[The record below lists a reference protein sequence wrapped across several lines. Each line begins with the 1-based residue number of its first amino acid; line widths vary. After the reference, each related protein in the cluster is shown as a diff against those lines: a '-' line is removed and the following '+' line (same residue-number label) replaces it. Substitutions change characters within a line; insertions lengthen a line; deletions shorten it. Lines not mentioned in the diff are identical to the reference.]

1 VLVTLDTVTGARTS
15 GAQSE
20 ATAVTEA
27 PERVNGN
34 GAAPA
39 APARPTAPERV
50 DTTKRVDTAK
60 PAEQAPAKPA
70 PAKPAPAQSDN
81 SWIVP
86 LAVLIVGMFM
96 SVLDTS
102 IVNVAIPKMQTAL
115 SASPDDIEWV
125 VTGYTL
131 VLGMVVPL
139 SGWLGLRLGLTRLYV
154 ISMVGFALG
163 SGLCGLAWNL
173 DSMIAFR
180 VLQAIPGG
188 VLPVATMTLLFQI
201 VPPARI
207 GTAMGMYG
215 LGVVV
220 APAIGPT
227 LGGALVEYVD
237 WRLIFIINVP
247 IGILGTIA
255 AVMIFP
261 QIKPTKWPKLDLLG
275 FLTIAY
281 AMFALL
287 LAFSEG
293 EDWGWTGYRV
303 LGLFVTAALSL
314 GLFVIIENEV
324 DSPLV
329 DLRVFRS
336 FPFCLS
342 LILLS
347 ITITGLF
354 SGLYFLP
361 QFLQVVQGLQELDS
375 GLVMLPAA
383 LVMVVLMPVAGRI
396 FDLIGPRYPVMI
408 GLAILAYGS
417 YLMAGITVDTP
428 RGDIEMWL
436 AIRNVGIGLGMMPI
450 MTAGV
455 SSLPGFLTSAGSSV
469 NNVMQRVSSSV
480 AVAVFGS
487 LNSIK
492 GAQMSADQGAL
503 SGADSYAASQIGHG
517 GQAEYLAAYQEMNAQ
532 VTTATYANG
541 FFVVAIM
548 GAIAA
553 GLAMFMRSGK
563 NKATAAKREP
573 VEM

>member
-1 VLVTLDTVTGARTS
+1 MTGARTS

-20 ATAVTEA
+20 AAAGTEA

-39 APARPTAPERV
+39 APAGPAAPERV
-50 DTTKRVDTAK
+50 DTTKPAPQPTA
-60 PAEQAPAKPA
+60 QAPAKAA
-70 PAKPAPAQSDN
+70 PAKATPAQSDN

-261 QIKPTKWPKLDLLG
+261 QIKPTKWPRLDLLG
-275 FLTIAY
+275 FITIAY

-324 DSPLV
+324 DNPLV
-329 DLRVFRS
+329 NLAVFRS

-342 LILLS
+342 LVLLS

-455 SSLPGFLTSAGSSV
+455 SSLPGALTSAGSSV

-487 LNSIK
+487 LNSIE

-503 SGADSYAASQIGHG
+503 SGADSYAAHQIGQG
-517 GQAEYLAAYQEMNAQ
+517 GQAEYLAAYQAMNAQ

-553 GLAMFMRSGK
+553 GLAMFMRSGR
-563 NKATAAKREP
+563 NKATAANREP
-573 VEM
+573 VEL

>member
-1 VLVTLDTVTGARTS
+1 MTGARTS

-20 ATAVTEA
+20 AAAGTEA

-39 APARPTAPERV
+39 APAGPAAPERV
-50 DTTKRVDTAK
+50 DTTKPAPQPTA
-60 PAEQAPAKPA
+60 QAPAKAA
-70 PAKPAPAQSDN
+70 PAKATPAQSDN

-237 WRLIFIINVP
+237 WRLIFTINVP

-261 QIKPTKWPKLDLLG
+261 QIKPTKWPRLDLLG
-275 FLTIAY
+275 FITIAY

-324 DSPLV
+324 DNPLV
-329 DLRVFRS
+329 NLAVFRS

-342 LILLS
+342 LVLLS

-455 SSLPGFLTSAGSSV
+455 SSLPGALTSAGSSV

-487 LNSIK
+487 LNSIE

-503 SGADSYAASQIGHG
+503 SGADSYAAHQIGQG
-517 GQAEYLAAYQEMNAQ
+517 GQAEYLAAYQAMNAQ

-553 GLAMFMRSGK
+553 GLAMFMRSGR

-573 VEM
+573 VEL

>member
-1 VLVTLDTVTGARTS
+1 MTGARTS

-20 ATAVTEA
+20 AAAGTEA

-39 APARPTAPERV
+39 APAGPAAPERV
-50 DTTKRVDTAK
+50 DTTKPAPQPTA
-60 PAEQAPAKPA
+60 QAPAKAA
-70 PAKPAPAQSDN
+70 PAKATPAQSDN

-261 QIKPTKWPKLDLLG
+261 QIKPTKWPRLDLLG
-275 FLTIAY
+275 FITIAY

-324 DSPLV
+324 DNPLV
-329 DLRVFRS
+329 NLAVFRS

-342 LILLS
+342 LVLLS

-455 SSLPGFLTSAGSSV
+455 SSLPGALTSAGSSV

-487 LNSIK
+487 LNSIE

-503 SGADSYAASQIGHG
+503 SGADSYAAHQIGQG
-517 GQAEYLAAYQEMNAQ
+517 GQAEYLAAYQAMNAQ
-532 VTTATYANG
+532 VTTSTYANG

-553 GLAMFMRSGK
+553 GLAMFMRSGR

-573 VEM
+573 VEL

>member
-1 VLVTLDTVTGARTS
+1 MTGARTS

-20 ATAVTEA
+20 AAAGTEA

-39 APARPTAPERV
+39 APAGPAAPERV
-50 DTTKRVDTAK
+50 DTTKPAPQPTA
-60 PAEQAPAKPA
+60 QAPAKAA
-70 PAKPAPAQSDN
+70 PAKATPAQSDN

-261 QIKPTKWPKLDLLG
+261 QIKPTKWPRLDLLG
-275 FLTIAY
+275 FITIAY

-293 EDWGWTGYRV
+293 GDWGWTGYRV

-324 DSPLV
+324 DNPLV
-329 DLRVFRS
+329 NLAVFRS

-342 LILLS
+342 LVLLS

-455 SSLPGFLTSAGSSV
+455 SSLPGALTSAGSSV

-487 LNSIK
+487 LNSIE

-503 SGADSYAASQIGHG
+503 SGADSYAAHQIGQG
-517 GQAEYLAAYQEMNAQ
+517 GQAEYLAAYQAMNAQ

-553 GLAMFMRSGK
+553 GLAMFMRSGR

-573 VEM
+573 VEL

>member
-1 VLVTLDTVTGARTS
+1 MTGARTS

-20 ATAVTEA
+20 AAAGTEA

-39 APARPTAPERV
+39 APAGPAAPEQV
-50 DTTKRVDTAK
+50 DTTKPAPQPTA
-60 PAEQAPAKPA
+60 QAPAKAA
-70 PAKPAPAQSDN
+70 PAKATPAQSDN

-261 QIKPTKWPKLDLLG
+261 QIKPTKWPRLDLLG
-275 FLTIAY
+275 FITIAY

-324 DSPLV
+324 DNPLV
-329 DLRVFRS
+329 NLAVFRS

-342 LILLS
+342 LVLLS

-455 SSLPGFLTSAGSSV
+455 SSLPGALTSAGSSV

-487 LNSIK
+487 LNSIE

-503 SGADSYAASQIGHG
+503 SGADSYAAHQIGQG
-517 GQAEYLAAYQEMNAQ
+517 GQAEYLAAYQAMNAQ

-553 GLAMFMRSGK
+553 GLAMFMRSGR

-573 VEM
+573 VEL

>member
-1 VLVTLDTVTGARTS
+1 MTGARTS

-20 ATAVTEA
+20 AAAGTEA

-39 APARPTAPERV
+39 APAGPAAPERV
-50 DTTKRVDTAK
+50 DTTKPAPQPTA
-60 PAEQAPAKPA
+60 QAPATAA
-70 PAKPAPAQSDN
+70 PAKAAPAQSDN

-261 QIKPTKWPKLDLLG
+261 QIKPTKWPRLDLLG
-275 FLTIAY
+275 FITIAY

-324 DSPLV
+324 DNPLV
-329 DLRVFRS
+329 NLAVFRS

-342 LILLS
+342 LVLLS

-455 SSLPGFLTSAGSSV
+455 SSLPGALTSAGSSV

-487 LNSIK
+487 LNSIE

-503 SGADSYAASQIGHG
+503 SGADSYAAHQIGQG
-517 GQAEYLAAYQEMNAQ
+517 GQAEYLAAYQAMNAQ

-553 GLAMFMRSGK
+553 GLAMFMRSGR

-573 VEM
+573 VEL

>member
-1 VLVTLDTVTGARTS
+1 MTGARTS

-20 ATAVTEA
+20 AAAGTEA

-39 APARPTAPERV
+39 APAGPAAPERV
-50 DTTKRVDTAK
+50 DTTKPAPQPTA
-60 PAEQAPAKPA
+60 QAPATAA
-70 PAKPAPAQSDN
+70 PAKATPAQSDN

-261 QIKPTKWPKLDLLG
+261 QIKPTKWPRLDLLG
-275 FLTIAY
+275 FITIAY

-324 DSPLV
+324 DNPLV
-329 DLRVFRS
+329 NLAVFRS

-342 LILLS
+342 LVLLS

-455 SSLPGFLTSAGSSV
+455 SSLPGALTSAGSSV

-487 LNSIK
+487 LNSIE

-503 SGADSYAASQIGHG
+503 SGADSYAAHQIGQG
-517 GQAEYLAAYQEMNAQ
+517 GQAEYLAAYQAMNAQ

-553 GLAMFMRSGK
+553 GLAMFMRSGR

-573 VEM
+573 VEL

>member
-1 VLVTLDTVTGARTS
+1 MTGARTS
-15 GAQSE
+15 GAQS
-20 ATAVTEA
+20 AAAAGTEA

-34 GAAPA
+34 GAAPTT
-39 APARPTAPERV
+39 PAGPAAPERV
-50 DTTKRVDTAK
+50 DTTKPAPQPTA
-60 PAEQAPAKPA
+60 PA
-70 PAKPAPAQSDN
+70 PARAAPAAKAAPAQSDN

-261 QIKPTKWPKLDLLG
+261 QIKPTKWPRLDLLG
-275 FLTIAY
+275 FITIAY

-324 DSPLV
+324 DNPLV
-329 DLRVFRS
+329 NLAVFRS

-342 LILLS
+342 LVLLS

-455 SSLPGFLTSAGSSV
+455 SSLPGALTSAGSSV

-487 LNSIK
+487 LNSIE

-503 SGADSYAASQIGHG
+503 SGADSYAAHQIGQG
-517 GQAEYLAAYQEMNAQ
+517 GQAEYLAAYQAMNAQ

-553 GLAMFMRSGK
+553 GLAVFMRSGR

-573 VEM
+573 VEL

>member
-1 VLVTLDTVTGARTS
+1 MTGARTS

-20 ATAVTEA
+20 AAAGTEA

-39 APARPTAPERV
+39 APAGPAAPERV
-50 DTTKRVDTAK
+50 DTTKPAPQPTA
-60 PAEQAPAKPA
+60 QAPATAA
-70 PAKPAPAQSDN
+70 PAKATPAQSDN

-261 QIKPTKWPKLDLLG
+261 QIKPTKWPRLDLLG
-275 FLTIAY
+275 FITIAY

-324 DSPLV
+324 DNPLV
-329 DLRVFRS
+329 NLAVFRS

-342 LILLS
+342 LVLLS

-455 SSLPGFLTSAGSSV
+455 SSLPGALTSAGSSV

-487 LNSIK
+487 LNSIE

-503 SGADSYAASQIGHG
+503 SGADSYAAHQIGQG
-517 GQAEYLAAYQEMNAQ
+517 GQSEYLAAYQAMNAQ

-553 GLAMFMRSGK
+553 GLAMFMRSGR

-573 VEM
+573 VEL

>member
-1 VLVTLDTVTGARTS
+1 MTGARTS
-15 GAQSE
+15 GAQS
-20 ATAVTEA
+20 AAAAGTEA

-39 APARPTAPERV
+39 APAGPAAPERV
-50 DTTKRVDTAK
+50 DTTKPAPQPTA
-60 PAEQAPAKPA
+60 PA
-70 PAKPAPAQSDN
+70 PARAAPAAKAAPAQSDN

-261 QIKPTKWPKLDLLG
+261 QIKPTTWPRLDLLG
-275 FLTIAY
+275 FITIAY

-324 DSPLV
+324 DNPLV
-329 DLRVFRS
+329 NLAVFRS

-342 LILLS
+342 LVLLS

-455 SSLPGFLTSAGSSV
+455 SSLPGALTSAGSSV

-487 LNSIK
+487 LNSIE

-503 SGADSYAASQIGHG
+503 SGADSYAAHQLGQG
-517 GQAEYLAAYQEMNAQ
+517 GQAEYLAAYQAMNAQ

-553 GLAMFMRSGK
+553 GLAMFMRSGR

-573 VEM
+573 VEL